1 MYYVSCM
8 RSLIRKMATT
18 KTSLAGVTNIQGQD
32 ITPLPS
38 INTNIFYTVSTTSPP
53 TCQTIISGAKTSSS
67 VDTFLQTYKI
77 GDSGTGIDTS
87 LIDLKKNLDNFYS
100 SLVSD
105 DVDQRRNIDTSS
117 ASTNNN
123 SISTYLTNL
132 ETTQIPVLRLVD
144 SCMKEATIPDYTSLD
159 KQKEETDESKLRLE
173 SVKDPET
180 KVSYYEGWFPLIRPM
195 SEPALFGIFITAVF
209 LLILSVGVFLR
220 MSGIQFNI
228 SLPTLFIDTGYGL
241 DTKKYMYIG
250 LGIGAA
256 GGLGIYGYEKGWF
269 GSKNNN

>member
-1 MYYVSCM
+1 MSTQ
-8 RSLIRKMATT
+8 LTGLT
-18 KTSLAGVTNIQGQD
+18 NTNGVALD
-32 ITPLPS
+32 RAPS
-38 INTNIFYTVSTTSPP
+38 IHTNMLYQVSTTNPP
-53 TCQTIISGAKTSSS
+53 TCQTIISDAKVKPS

-87 LIDLKKNLDNFYS
+87 LIDLKKNLDNFYN

-105 DVDQRRNIDTSS
+105 GVDQRRNIDTSS
-117 ASTNNN
+117 TSTNNN

-132 ETTQIPVLRLVD
+132 ETTQIPILRLVD
-144 SCMKEATIPDYTSLD
+144 SCMKENLTFNFDALE
-159 KQKEETDESKLRLE
+159 KQKQETDESKLRLE